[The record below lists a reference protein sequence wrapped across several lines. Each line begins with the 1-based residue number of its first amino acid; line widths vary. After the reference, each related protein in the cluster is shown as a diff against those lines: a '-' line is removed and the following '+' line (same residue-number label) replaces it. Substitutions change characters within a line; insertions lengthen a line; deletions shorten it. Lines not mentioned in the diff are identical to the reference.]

1 MNDDTTEPASAP
13 EPRPLGTVVV
23 AVSQSASSQRAV
35 EWTSHLA
42 APLGSTVVAVHVL
55 TFNEEFLKDGL
66 TPDTM
71 RTWRREREALLRDHW
86 LRPLAEAGVDHSHR
100 MVEANTI
107 DEGVLACAAQA
118 HADAIVIGSGRTG
131 GLLGRVTHA
140 SSSRLTH
147 HAQQPV
153 IVVPT
158 GWTPLTPAQRAR
170 RICSRQRC

>member
-23 AVSQSASSQRAV
+23 AVSQSASSRRAV

-107 DEGVLACAAQA
+107 DEGPRLR
-118 HADAIVIGSGRTG
+118 S
-131 GLLGRVTHA
+131 A
-140 SSSRLTH
+140 SPRRRHCDRLRSNRQVARPGHPRQQLRLTH
-147 HAQQPV
+147 HAQQPSSSS
-153 IVVPT
+153 PRD
-158 GWTPLTPAQRAR
+158 GLR
-170 RICSRQRC
+170 